1 MAERAA
7 VPLGWSCPAACSWC
21 RILPAS
27 SNGQWIQS
35 PQILPDLG
43 QRSPAVAR
51 KTMEGKGREQRNE
64 KKHFN
69 KGIYSVTQSRG
80 GQHRRELGQ
89 KHKPQTQRWGADPL
103 ELGVGGCLPHP
114 QPGERS
120 AGHQPH
126 AREEKSSGAGQDS
139 VNQPAAVA

>member
-1 MAERAA
+1 MSCRVFLVSYPSSKQQRTVDPEPANSARFRSAKPSCSQENNGGEGERTKKQ
-7 VPLGWSCPAACSWC
+7 
-21 RILPAS
+21 
-27 SNGQWIQS
+27 N
-35 PQILPDLG
+35 
-43 QRSPAVAR
+43 
-51 KTMEGKGREQRNE
+51 KT
-64 KKHFN
+64 HFN
-69 KGIYSVTQSRG
+69 KGICSVTQSRG

-103 ELGVGGCLPHP
+103 ELGVGGCFPHP